1 MTADPHMPNRRKKQ
15 NRGKLVQRLHEACQE
30 EPPSLGKI
38 RAVVTHLPSTAEF
51 RSTTDQWLP
60 LHRACR
66 RQPSV
71 ATLQLLVRAY
81 PASVREWTADGL
93 TEPRLPLHLAC
104 QHGAPLAVIQ
114 YLAAQDP
121 TCLQAVTPHKMY
133 TALDFSLYYFHQ
145 RKRQGLDCTHAE
157 RVVEWLA
164 QVRVV
169 ERASW
174 EAKKPE
180 EEAIIATPAVVL
192 QASWQPQ
199 ASLSDK
205 AEPQEQKTAWQ
216 DRKQAAE
223 PLVVVEPPPVP
234 RRSSSPIARQL
245 SRGGSSKIIR
255 IRLPRR

>member
-1 MTADPHMPNRRKKQ
+1 MTADQRHNLPTTHRRKL
-15 NRGKLVQRLHEACQE
+15 NRGKLVERLHEACQE
-30 EPPSLGKI
+30 TPPSLGKI

-66 RQPSV
+66 RQPNV

-81 PASVREWTADGL
+81 PASVREWTADGH

-104 QHGAPLAVIQ
+104 QHGAPLAAVQ

-121 TCLQAVTPHKMY
+121 TCLVAVTPQKMY
-133 TALDFSLYYFHQ
+133 TALAFALYYFHQ
-145 RKRQGLDCTHAE
+145 RKRQGLDCTQAE

-169 ERASW
+169 EKASW

-180 EEAIIATPAVVL
+180 AEAVVATPAVVL
-192 QASWQPQ
+192 Q
-199 ASLSDK
+199 

-223 PLVVVEPPPVP
+223 PLVVVAVPPPPPRSTSPVP
-234 RRSSSPIARQL
+234 RQL
-245 SRGGSSKIIR
+245 SRGGSSSKIIR
-255 IRLPRR
+255 IRLPNRR